1 MEDKKRLDI
10 ILIEK
15 GLTSSRE
22 RAKELIQAQQV
33 LVNGKPAQ
41 KPAQLCALTD
51 TVELCGEVM
60 PYVGRGGLKLEKA
73 LDVFGVDPAG
83 CCAVDIGASTGGFT
97 HCLLLRGARKVYA
110 VDVGTDQLHETLR
123 HDTRVCNME
132 NRNIRYLTVYD
143 FPELPT
149 LAVCDVSFISLRL
162 VLPVVRQILAPDGV
176 MLTLIKPQFEAG
188 KSAVGKKGVVKDP
201 KVHIKVLQEMQ
212 ELIAENGFVLSGMTY
227 SPIRGPEGNIE
238 FLAYLRRHGT
248 PRSID
253 IPALVAQAHTL

>member
-1 MEDKKRLDI
+1 MDNKKRLDI
-10 ILIEK
+10 ILIER

-33 LVNGKPAQ
+33 LVNGKPVQ
-41 KPAQLCALTD
+41 KPAQLCAPTD
-51 TVELCGEVM
+51 VVELRGQVM
-60 PYVGRGGLKLEKA
+60 PYVSRGGLKLEKA
-73 LDVFGVDPAG
+73 LDTFGVDPTG

-97 HCLLLRGARKVYA
+97 HCLLLRGARKIYA
-110 VDVGTDQLHETLR
+110 VDVGIDQLHETLR
-123 HDTRVCNME
+123 QDARVCNME
-132 NRNIRYLTVYD
+132 NRNIRHLTAAD

-162 VLPVVRQILAPDGV
+162 VLPVVQQILSPGGA

-201 KVHIKVLQEMQ
+201 KTHIKVLQEMKDI
-212 ELIAENGFVLSGMTY
+212 IAKNGFILSGMTY

-238 FLAYLRRHGT
+238 FLAYLQQHGT
-248 PRSID
+248 PQHID
-253 IPALVAQAHTL
+253 IAALVAQAHTL